1 MPCSPRPG
9 PILVAI
15 AWLLS
20 GLLAACGTSAR
31 QDAEAVRA
39 LVARE
44 ASATNAK
51 DLKALGEIW
60 SQDRGILLFD
70 VPPPGRFQ
78 GWDTIG
84 RLFKDFFDRFS
95 EIHLAFDNVQVVV
108 DGTLAYATYDWTM
121 TGRMGEYAVND
132 RGEATSIYRKEP
144 GGWRL
149 VHLHY
154 SSVPPALADQP
165 AAPPASETTRKPQAN
180 PSRPGASPPKPEAAP
195 AAGSAAPAAGSASP
209 APVPG
214 GAPPGR

>member
-1 MPCSPRPG
+1 MPCFPRPA
-9 PILVAI
+9 PLFLA
-15 AWLLS
+15 ALLS
-20 GLLAACGTSAR
+20 ALTGACGIGAGK
-31 QDAEAVRA
+31 DAEAVRA

-95 EIHLAFDNVQVVV
+95 EIHLSFDNVQVVV
-108 DGTLAYATYDWTM
+108 DGTMAYATYDWTM

-132 RGEATSIYRKEP
+132 RGEATSVYRKEQ

-165 AAPPASETTRKPQAN
+165 AS
-180 PSRPGASPPKPEAAP
+180 PKPDAAP
-195 AAGSAAPAAGSASP
+195 AAGSAPP
-209 APVPG
+209 APTPRG
-214 GAPPGR
+214 TPPGP